1 MITTTT
7 VLTAVARF
15 EFTPSMP
22 TLARIDVS
30 AAKTA
35 DRMANNIHI
44 TFLLFVRIFDEKIV
58 AHKSPKV
65 NKKVAKP
72 PNTFVKGG
80 FAAIIRFQAVT
91 RSVFRI

>member
-15 EFTPSMP
+15 EFTPSIP
-22 TLARIDVS
+22 TFASIDVS

-35 DRMANNIHI
+35 DRTANNIHI
-44 TFLLFVRIFDEKIV
+44 ASPPFVSLYDEKIV

-65 NKKVAKP
+65 NKKGAKP